1 MLIRVLF
8 NRLIF
13 IKIVITVII
22 LRDIAKLVNGL
33 IRLFSYNFVV
43 QSSAKVAE
51 TLCLSMPEDTS
62 FITVNHP
69 IKLPDNLSETDEI
82 IKSFKGIFFVV
93 ILTLLFTIF
102 GQNL

>member
-1 MLIRVLF
+1 
-8 NRLIF
+8 
-13 IKIVITVII
+13 
-22 LRDIAKLVNGL
+22 
-33 IRLFSYNFVV
+33 
-43 QSSAKVAE
+43 
-51 TLCLSMPEDTS
+51 MPENMS

-69 IKLPDNLSETDEI
+69 IKLADNLSETDEI